1 MDPVVAL
8 ICHDMLTERRVGK
21 ARMATRE
28 DDEVFSA
35 LADPTR
41 RAILQFIRS
50 SDEPTAGEIADFFP
64 DLGRTA
70 VSSHLRLLR
79 LAHLV
84 EERRDGRYRRYSLGP
99 VRLEAVVR
107 FLAGVYADSLE
118 TLQEAV
124 ARAELDS
131 DGVGRS
137 EAG

>member
-1 MDPVVAL
+1 
-8 ICHDMLTERRVGK
+8 
-21 ARMATRE
+21 MATRE

-50 SDEPTAGEIADFFP
+50 TEEPTAGEIADVFP

-79 LAHLV
+79 LAHLI

-99 VRLEAVVR
+99 VQLEAVVR
-107 FLAGVYADSLE
+107 FLAGVYAGSLE

-131 DGVGRS
+131 DVSGGRS
-137 EAG
+137 ETG